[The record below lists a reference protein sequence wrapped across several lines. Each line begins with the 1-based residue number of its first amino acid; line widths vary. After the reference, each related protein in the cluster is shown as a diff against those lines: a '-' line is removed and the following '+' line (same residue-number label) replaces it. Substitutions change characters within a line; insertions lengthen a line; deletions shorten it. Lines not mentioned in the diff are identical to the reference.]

1 MAQGVV
7 LRHLDV
13 VAQKTVYHIEPRFA
27 FLGASC
33 IGKRLGPIKIMEGY
47 ARGWSC
53 QISDA
58 QKPEKI
64 EKEWEG
70 WIPHHNIRVS

>member
-7 LRHLDV
+7 LSLSLHSDV
-13 VAQKTVYHIEPRFA
+13 DQKTVCHIEPRFA

-47 ARGWSC
+47 ARG
-53 QISDA
+53 
-58 QKPEKI
+58 
-64 EKEWEG
+64 
-70 WIPHHNIRVS
+70 